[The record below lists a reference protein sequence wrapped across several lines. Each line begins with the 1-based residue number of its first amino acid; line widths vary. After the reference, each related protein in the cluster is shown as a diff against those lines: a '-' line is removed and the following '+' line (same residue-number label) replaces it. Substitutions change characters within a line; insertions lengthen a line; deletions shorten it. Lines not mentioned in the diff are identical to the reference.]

1 MVLRMLLCALLCWAS
16 VADAETFMSRAM
28 AVLDGDTL
36 LVQHGDRTLS
46 VRLADIDAPE
56 KAQPGGAAAHN
67 SLSEL
72 VNGKQLEITSVSM
85 DQYGRMVAKIK
96 VDFLDVNAEQVR
108 RGMAWEYSLH
118 HSNKDM
124 VALQKAAQAAK
135 RGLWAKPNPIPPS
148 DWRKAHPLVPKASTN
163 GQTCG
168 KKRYCSQM
176 SNCAEARFYLT
187 QCGLKRLDANGDG
200 VPCETL
206 CVGQ

>member
-1 MVLRMLLCALLCWAS
+1 MVLRLLFCGVLCWAQL
-16 VADAETFMSRAM
+16 AGAETFVSRAM
-28 AVLDGDTL
+28 AVLDGDTIM
-36 LVQHGDRTLS
+36 VQHGDRTIS

-56 KAQPGGAAAHN
+56 KAQPGGMASHN
-67 SLSEL
+67 SLAEL
-72 VNGKQLEITSVSM
+72 VNGKALDITSVAM
-85 DQYGRMVAKIK
+85 DQYGRMVAKVM

-118 HSNKDM
+118 HSNKEM
-124 VALQKAAQAAK
+124 VALQQEAKAAK

-148 DWRKAHPLVPKASTN
+148 DWRKAHPSVPKVSTD
-163 GQTCG
+163 GQACG

-176 SNCAEARFYLT
+176 TSCAEARFYLT

-206 CVGQ
+206 CVGK